1 MLRNVLG
8 CTLPI
13 ELYHF
18 KDEIQDATEREHL
31 QADYK
36 IVLKEVS
43 LRGIF

>member
-18 KDEIQDATEREHL
+18 PDELEDQAVREELEKDFAIE
-31 QADYK
+31 
-36 IVLKEVS
+36 LKEVS
-43 LRGIF
+43 